1 MYYDTYQKLLDMK
14 GVKNSDVSRATGISN
29 MTLSEWKRGKYT
41 PKQDKLQQIAD
52 YFGVSI
58 EYLMTG
64 QEREVRFTDE
74 NARLVAKLRRETKT
88 SAVINE
94 LMDLPLEKREKILDV
109 LEMLIKN
116 EK

>member
-1 MYYDTYQKLLDMK
+1 MYQRFAELLE
-14 GVKNSDVSRATGISN
+14 KNKIKTIDVARATNISP
-29 MTLSEWKRGKYT
+29 TTFTDWKKGKSS

-74 NARLVAKLRRETKT
+74 NARLVAKLRRETKA

>member
-1 MYYDTYQKLLDMK
+1 MYQRFAELLE
-14 GVKNSDVSRATGISN
+14 KNKIKTIDVARATNISP
-29 MTLSEWKRGKYT
+29 TTFTDWKKGKSS